1 MIAEGHR
8 MREIADLLRIS
19 EKTGE
24 YHKYRLMKPFSLMN
38 TPYLL
43 RFAIKSGLVASAPAE

>member
-1 MIAEGHR
+1 